1 MTAKKRKHTV
11 ILFVLIKNAKI
22 EIFIKTMFEIEY
34 GRVELF
40 IHNCLMG
47 RRSK

>member
-1 MTAKKRKHTV
+1 MTAKKRNTV
-11 ILFVLIKNAKI
+11 IVFVLIKHAKI
-22 EIFIKTMFEIEY
+22 KIFIKTMFEIEY
-34 GRVELF
+34 ERVELF